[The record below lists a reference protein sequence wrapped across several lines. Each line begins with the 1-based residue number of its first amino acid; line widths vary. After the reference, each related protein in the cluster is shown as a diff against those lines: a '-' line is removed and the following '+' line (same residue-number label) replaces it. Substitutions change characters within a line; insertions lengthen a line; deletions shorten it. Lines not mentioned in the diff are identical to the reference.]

1 MFVNNEILKQA
12 TGNRLLCN
20 IWVINADMAVIT
32 EVVYGDRFV
41 CRHYNS
47 NVIGNLA

>member
-1 MFVNNEILKQA
+1 
-12 TGNRLLCN
+12 
-20 IWVINADMAVIT
+20 MAVIT